1 MERVVPSTLV
11 MAKRWLE
18 IPALKR
24 GGLGVFGKRMARF
37 YARLPDDRKRVFS
50 VATKRLAARRTIG
63 VLCRSALAS
72 EARWRSICRIRE
84 MTSLASFR
92 TGSGRRLAAEAAALF
107 QLRRWSFHA
116 VGVPFFAQGAGIGAA
131 VHAGRAVDALVA
143 VGVGI
148 AASRE
153 AWFRRCS
160 LAMLA

>member
-1 MERVVPSTLV
+1 MPVRARVGGTL
-11 MAKRWLE
+11 
-18 IPALKR
+18 ALDLSNP
-24 GGLGVFGKRMARF
+24 GDDVSCVFPDRF
-37 YARLPDDRKRVFS
+37 RE
-50 VATKRLAARRTIG
+50 AAG
-63 VLCRSALAS
+63 
-72 EARWRSICRIRE
+72 
-84 MTSLASFR
+84 
-92 TGSGRRLAAEAAALF
+92 GSGNVF
-107 QLRRWSFHA
+107 QMRRWPFRA